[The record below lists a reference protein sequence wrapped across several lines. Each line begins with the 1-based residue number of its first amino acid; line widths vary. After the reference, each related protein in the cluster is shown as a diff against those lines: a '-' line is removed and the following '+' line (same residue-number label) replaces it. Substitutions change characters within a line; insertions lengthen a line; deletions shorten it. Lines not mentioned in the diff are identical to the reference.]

1 MLERLGRVRV
11 AELLKAFSEEEY
23 LRQQAFSR
31 EAVRLLSTANSTRLG
46 RRLYKVLVVI
56 DLEGL
61 SLSHVGSRF
70 VRLCKRVNE
79 TFGWHYP
86 ETAFRFYVIN
96 APLVFRTAWGVA
108 KSFIHPITVQKF
120 SILGSGWRRTFAEA
134 GITLTTGEASP
145 TSWSAAVRAAVEEHG
160 PELLGRGYMPADD
173 LERLGLR

>member
-1 MLERLGRVRV
+1 MQRAEREGEGV
-11 AELLKAFSEEEY
+11 AA
-23 LRQQAFSR
+23 
-31 EAVRLLSTANSTRLG
+31 
-46 RRLYKVLVVI
+46 RRRGVVVVI

-61 SLSHVGSRF
+61 SLSH
-70 VRLCKRVNE
+70 
-79 TFGWHYP
+79 
-86 ETAFRFYVIN
+86 

-134 GITLTTGEASP
+134 GITLTTGEAA
-145 TSWSAAVRAAVEEHG
+145 WSAAVRAAVEEHG

>member
-1 MLERLGRVRV
+1 M
-11 AELLKAFSEEEY
+11 
-23 LRQQAFSR
+23 
-31 EAVRLLSTANSTRLG
+31 RLLSTANSTRLG

-134 GITLTTGEASP
+134 GITLTTGEAAFP
-145 TSWSAAVRAAVEEHG
+145 TSCDRAE
-160 PELLGRGYMPADD
+160 P
-173 LERLGLR
+173 